1 VTKAIRK
8 EFFGVIE
15 GRIED
20 KYGWLTPVP
29 VRNKKSEPVT
39 V

>member
-1 VTKAIRK
+1 
-8 EFFGVIE
+8 VIE